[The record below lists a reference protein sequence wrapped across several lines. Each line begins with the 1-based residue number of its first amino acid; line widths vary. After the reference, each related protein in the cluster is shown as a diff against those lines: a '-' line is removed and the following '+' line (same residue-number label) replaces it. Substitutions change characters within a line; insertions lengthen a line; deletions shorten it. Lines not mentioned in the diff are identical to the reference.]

1 MQMIKFTHG
10 LVVVATG
17 LMNALLGPAAAAS
30 DYAYFPDALSTI
42 QVLGST
48 NASGPNGYTI
58 ECRAFVLPLQPA
70 STPAFPATFF
80 FEHTGSVKHR
90 WLGIL
95 AGMPTGM
102 AVGDGA
108 YWPAAHLVSA
118 DRQVNDAA
126 WHHIAYV
133 FKDDSEAL
141 YVDGVQVASRS
152 GRGLPISGCCGAQIG
167 AGIMNDGYGSTSAF
181 RGYLDWIRVSSTAR
195 YSGPTFQVPLESHLT
210 TDAAT
215 ELLVTFDGT
224 SASEAFRDLSS
235 KHFELRPGQGLPN
248 AKSPLLDSDCNQDGV
263 PDSWQIQSGALDDDN
278 GNSIPDVCETSVAGV
293 TPPSV
298 PAQGGATVTIKGANF
313 PQNPTVLIG
322 GLPATDVVRLSAT
335 RLTATSPALL
345 PGMASIS
352 VNGFTLPEALYIR
365 PECGS
370 DLDQNGTVDAGD
382 ISIILLDFGPCYQ
395 APLAAPTPEVPPLL
409 DAQAPPD
416 APRHR

>member
-1 MQMIKFTHG
+1 MSKFPHG
-10 LVVVATG
+10 LFVVAG
-17 LMNALLGPAAAAS
+17 GILNALLCTGAAAS
-30 DYAYFPDALSTI
+30 EYAYFPDALSTI
-42 QVLGST
+42 QVHGST

-70 STPAFPATFF
+70 STAAFPATFF

-95 AGMPTGM
+95 AGRPTGM

-108 YWPAAHLVSA
+108 PWPAAALVSA

-133 FKDDSEAL
+133 FKNDSEAL
-141 YVDGVQVASRS
+141 YVDGVLVASRSGS

-181 RGYLDWIRVSSTAR
+181 HGYLDWIRVSSTSR
-195 YSGPTFQVPLESHLT
+195 YEGSQFQVPLQSQLT
-210 TDAAT
+210 IDAAT

-248 AKSPLLDSDCNQDGV
+248 AKSPLLDSDCNQDGI
-263 PDSWQIQSGALDDDN
+263 PDLWQIQSGALDDDN
-278 GNSIPDVCETSVAGV
+278 GNSIPDVCETSVTGV

-313 PQNPTVLIG
+313 PENPTVLIG
-322 GLPATDVVRLSAT
+322 GLPATDVVRLSTT
-335 RLTATSPALL
+335 RITATSPALL

-370 DLDQNGTVDAGD
+370 DLDQNGTVDTAD
-382 ISIILLDFGPCYQ
+382 ISIILLDFGPCYEPP
-395 APLAAPTPEVPPLL
+395 AALAAPAPTPLL
-409 DAQAPPD
+409 ADEPAQKPV
-416 APRHR
+416 HR

>member
-1 MQMIKFTHG
+1 MIKFTHG

-17 LMNALLGPAAAAS
+17 LLNALLGPAAAAG

-80 FEHTGSVKHR
+80 FEHTSSVKHR

-95 AGMPTGM
+95 AGTPTGM

-108 YWPAAHLVSA
+108 PWPAAALVSA

-133 FKDDSEAL
+133 FKDDSETL
-141 YVDGVQVASRS
+141 YVDGVQVASRT

-167 AGIMNDGYGSTSAF
+167 AGIMDDGLGSTSAF
-181 RGYLDWIRVSSTAR
+181 HGYLDWIRVSSTAR
-195 YSGPTFQVPLESHLT
+195 YSGPRFQVPLESQLT

-215 ELLVTFDGT
+215 ELLVTFDGS
-224 SASEAFRDLSS
+224 SASEAFRDLSPQHS
-235 KHFELRPGQGLPN
+235 ELRPGQGLPN
-248 AKSPLLDSDCNQDGV
+248 AKSPLLDSDCNQDGI
-263 PDSWQIQSGALDDDN
+263 PDLWQIQSGALDDEN
-278 GNSIPDVCETSVAGV
+278 RNSIPDVCESIVTGV

-298 PAQGGATVTIKGANF
+298 PAQGGATVTIKGSNF
-313 PQNPTVLIG
+313 PDNPIVLFG

-335 RLTATSPALL
+335 RITVTSPALL
-345 PGMASIS
+345 PGMASIT
-352 VNGFTLPEALYIR
+352 VNGSTWPDAIYIR

-370 DLDQNGTVDAGD
+370 DLDQDGEVTAAD
-382 ISIILLDFGPCYQ
+382 IAIVLLDFGPCYQ
-395 APLAAPTPEVPPLL
+395 TPLVAPVPEVPPLL
-409 DAQAPPD
+409 DAQALPD